1 MSTLSLFD
9 DMPSE
14 TRMALGPQATVL
26 RGYALPFVDALLPA
40 ITAIE
45 AMSPFRQMQTPGGHT
60 MSVALSN
67 CGELGWV
74 TDRRGYRYSRLDP
87 LSDQPWP
94 AMPASFACLARDAAE
109 QAGFPGFEPDAC
121 LLNRYLPG
129 ARMSLHQDKNER
141 DFNAPIVSVSLGMS
155 AIFLFGG
162 LQRSDKAARVPLVHG
177 DVVVWGGADRMRYHG
192 ILPLKGSAHAL
203 LGEQRINF
211 TFRKAG

>member
-40 ITAIE
+40 IADIE
-45 AMSPFRQMQTPGGHT
+45 SMSPFRQMQTPGGHT

-67 CGELGWV
+67 CGELGWM

-94 AMPASFACLARDAAE
+94 AMPASFARLARDAAE

-177 DVVVWGGADRMRYHG
+177 DVVVWGGEDRMRYHG